1 MKTITV
7 TYEGDV
13 TNNFLEGLILEFD
26 LDFDCTW
33 CHKDILGLETKK
45 APAPDKLHHYYINYE
60 ISIDENDNRQV
71 FACYLLKKYINFM
84 LDNNMKLEVDT
95 ILDEVFKTDEDTSK
109 DD

>member
-13 TNNFLEGLILEFD
+13 MNNFLEGLILEFD

-45 APAPDKLHHYYINYE
+45 APAPDKLHNYYVIYD
-60 ISIDENDNRQV
+60 ISINENDNRQV

-84 LDNNMKLEVDT
+84 LRNNTMLEVDT
-95 ILDEVFKTDEDTSK
+95 ILDEVFKTDEDTTK
-109 DD
+109 ND

>member
-26 LDFDCTW
+26 LDFNCTW
-33 CHKDILGLETKK
+33 CHKEILGLETKK

-60 ISIDENDNRQV
+60 ILIDENDNRQV

-84 LDNNMKLEVDT
+84 LVTNMNLEEYT
-95 ILDEVFKTDEDTSK
+95 ILDEGFKTDEDTTK

>member
-13 TNNFLEGLILEFD
+13 MNNFLEGLILEFD

-45 APAPDKLHHYYINYE
+45 APAPDKL
-60 ISIDENDNRQV
+60 
-71 FACYLLKKYINFM
+71 
-84 LDNNMKLEVDT
+84 
-95 ILDEVFKTDEDTSK
+95 
-109 DD
+109 